1 MAYFDIVEPFLP
13 AAEITTFAFD
23 CDLTYAPMVLATLD
37 TASLTVTLLIV
48 GFILVGTDAVN
59 VFVLLPTDAPPLV
72 YVWHVRVIVPLV
84 ASGIWLISE
93 VGIVQVTGE
102 AFLVQIVPL
111 ALPNEYVSVY
121 TFVDGVLLL
130 LIVIVS
136 PNSIPDVGE
145 IEGVEAVA
153 PSPILIFDTAVAFN

>member
-1 MAYFDIVEPFLP
+1 M
-13 AAEITTFAFD
+13 
-23 CDLTYAPMVLATLD
+23 
-37 TASLTVTLLIV
+37 
-48 GFILVGTDAVN
+48 
-59 VFVLLPTDAPPLV
+59 
-72 YVWHVRVIVPLV
+72 
-84 ASGIWLISE
+84 
-93 VGIVQVTGE
+93 
-102 AFLVQIVPL
+102 QIVPL